1 MTRCIIAGSRNFT
14 DYQILEKNVMRVF
27 ELEHI
32 FKPQI
37 ISGHARG
44 TDMLGE
50 LFAHEHYL
58 DLKTFPAQ
66 WEKYGKSAGPIRN
79 NDMATYASEET
90 GMLIAFWD
98 GKSKGTHNM
107 IDTAKK
113 HGLTVYVIDINN
125 KEN

>member
-1 MTRCIIAGSRNFT
+1 MIRCIIAGSRNFT
-14 DYQILEKNVMRVF
+14 YYQMLEKNVMRVF
-27 ELEHI
+27 EREHI
-32 FKPQI
+32 SNPQI

-58 DLKTFPAQ
+58 DLKIFPAQ
-66 WEKYGKSAGPIRN
+66 WEKYGKSAGSIRN
-79 NDMATYASEET
+79 NDMATYASEEN